1 MQLTGLLHG
10 APLLKHVDFPT
21 AEVLG
26 PDAAE
31 DQIQDLIRRHG
42 QVFVKPL
49 FKGGDRQEG
58 QGRPDRPRHR
68 PRRARWPRRSAS
80 TSPSTGTAT
89 SRPRP
94 TA

>member
-42 QVFVKPL
+42 QVF
-49 FKGGDRQEG
+49 
-58 QGRPDRPRHR
+58 
-68 PRRARWPRRSAS
+68 A
-80 TSPSTGTAT
+80 
-89 SRPRP
+89 
-94 TA
+94 

>member
-26 PDAAE
+26 PDASE
-31 DQIQDLIRRHG
+31 DQIVDLIRRHG

-49 FKGGDRQEG
+49 FKGAIGKKG
-58 QGRPDRPRHR
+58 KAGLIGRATDLAVAADEVEDLVFGRI
-68 PRRARWPRRSAS
+68 RA
-80 TSPSTGTAT
+80 
-89 SRPRP
+89 
-94 TA
+94 